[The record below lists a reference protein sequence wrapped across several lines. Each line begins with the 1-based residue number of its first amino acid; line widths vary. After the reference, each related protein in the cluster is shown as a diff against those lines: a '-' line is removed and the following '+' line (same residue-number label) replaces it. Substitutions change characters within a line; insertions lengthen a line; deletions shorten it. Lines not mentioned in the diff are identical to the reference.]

1 MNYKIKSYELNNN
14 LINNT
19 TILLFKIVYLLI
31 QIEYNIFG
39 QNILFYIYKEKIF
52 TMIKRKFKTK
62 YL

>member
-39 QNILFYIYKEKIF
+39 
-52 TMIKRKFKTK
+52 
-62 YL
+62 